1 MKWYVKRNRWRENNC
16 SLFGSAPFTHD
27 LCEQDF
33 LTRDVMTETAQDEEE
48 NSPSDCDGRP
58 EMGVTRV

>member
-1 MKWYVKRNRWRENNC
+1 MVRKAQQVEGKQLQL
-16 SLFGSAPFTHD
+16 LFGSAPFTHD